1 MKHLMRIAFSFL
13 ALMFCLCQPSF
24 AEVPKTAYWYFE
36 SLTPNDRYPTQE
48 QACRSGLDYLRTL
61 PTWSAQSAT
70 FTRFDGYCYM
80 DMVNNA
86 GTPVPNFAYGRVY
99 PAGDGCPANS
109 TQNGASCTCNSGF
122 NEQNGQCVKPAGKSK
137 EEMCGADFT
146 YAGWA
151 VGLGKYNEPW
161 AINGYVPSGEQ
172 CDAYTDA
179 DPGGTGCKVYFS
191 ATGTTK
197 NDNGTTTTT
206 GNFRPVPGA
215 KAGEGVPCSP
225 TYEGEGKDVVDSK
238 PPEKCDG
245 YEGTVGG
252 ETKCIPNVQNNGV
265 DWAKTEKSEK
275 KSDGTTVDTKVE
287 QKCEKD
293 KCTTTTTTTTK
304 DAAGNTTSTSTSET
318 KQDVVLFCKEN
329 PDKCK
334 NGKPVAD
341 KGSGG
346 GSGGGTGSGT
356 GGNGDGS
363 GSCTGS
369 DCPDNNA
376 PGGPGKVTMPGSGA
390 PEIGSFYEREYKQ
403 GPVQLW
409 SQKTAQLKESGLGAL
424 AANLM
429 PHVGDG
435 GVEPTWIIDLDFG
448 PLGNYGQ
455 RDISPPSW
463 VWGVIRA
470 ITILS
475 ALIVA
480 RRLVFGG

>member
-1 MKHLMRIAFSFL
+1 MRNIIRVLCLFVLSFCSAAFS
-13 ALMFCLCQPSF
+13 
-24 AEVPKTAYWYFE
+24 AEQCE
-36 SLTPNDRYPTQE
+36 TPRAQIGGQYYYGEMAICNVTGGRYNPPVSVTRAE
-48 QACRSGLDYLRTL
+48 ISGSQIICYGMSKQGDGT
-61 PTWSAQSAT
+61 TIEVAQFYANFSIAP
-70 FTRFDGYCYM
+70 C
-80 DMVNNA
+80 
-86 GTPVPNFAYGRVY
+86 PVC
-99 PAGDGCPANS
+99 PAG
-109 TQNGASCTCNSGF
+109 QNFDKS
-122 NEQNGQCVKPAGKSK
+122 AGKCVEDRSK
-137 EEMCGADFT
+137 QKACGADFT
-146 YAGWA
+146 YAGWG
-151 VGLGKYNEPW
+151 VGFGKYTEPW

-179 DPGGTGCKVYFS
+179 NPGGTGCKVYFA

-206 GNFRPVPGA
+206 GNFRPVPGDR
-215 KAGEGVPCSP
+215 AGEGVPCSP
-225 TYEGEGKDVVDSK
+225 TYEGEGKDVVDNK

-252 ETKCIPNVQNNGV
+252 EKRCIPNVQNNGV

-287 QKCEKD
+287 QRCEKD

-376 PGGPGKVTMPGSGA
+376 PGGPGKVGMPGSGA

-409 SQKTAQLKESGLGAL
+409 SEKTAQLKESGLGAL
-424 AANLM
+424 ASNLM
-429 PHVGDG
+429 PRVGDG
-435 GVEPTWIIDLDFG
+435 GVAPTWIIDLDFG

-480 RRLVFGG
+480 RKLVFGG